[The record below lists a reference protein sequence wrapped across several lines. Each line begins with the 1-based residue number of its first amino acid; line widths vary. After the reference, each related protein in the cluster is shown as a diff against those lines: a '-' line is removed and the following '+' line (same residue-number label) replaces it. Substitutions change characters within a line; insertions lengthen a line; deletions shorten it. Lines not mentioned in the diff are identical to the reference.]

1 MDVLE
6 ELKNAINILNKV
18 DEYKDTLV
26 DKLSEQDKRLSDL
39 EHYIEENK
47 LSTNQ
52 CYRMIKEIKK
62 QREIRRKIKN
72 DYTILTNYGNN
83 INKLINHDSRR
94 MLLEKIYKVNKS
106 LEAKYKNRIYT
117 KEDLEEL
124 LGVN

>member
-1 MDVLE
+1 MNVLE
-6 ELKNAINILNKV
+6 ELKSAINTLNKV
-18 DEYKDTLV
+18 DEYKDSLV

-72 DYTILTNYGNN
+72 DYTILTNYENN
-83 INKLINHDSRR
+83 INKLINHDNRR
-94 MLLEKIYKVNKS
+94 LLLEKVYKVNKS
-106 LEAKYKNRIYT
+106 LDTKYKNRIYT
-117 KEDLEEL
+117 EEELETL
-124 LGVN
+124 LGVK

>member
-1 MDVLE
+1 MNVVE
-6 ELKNAINILNKV
+6 ELTNALTKLNEI
-18 DEYKDTLV
+18 DEYKDSLV

-83 INKLINHDSRR
+83 INKLINHDNRR
-94 MLLEKIYKVNKS
+94 LLLEKVYKVNKS
-106 LEAKYKNRIYT
+106 LETKYKNRIYT
-117 KEDLEEL
+117 EEEINEI
-124 LGVN
+124 LGV

>member
-6 ELKNAINILNKV
+6 EIKNAINILNKV

-94 MLLEKIYKVNKS
+94 MLLEKVYKANKS
-106 LEAKYKNRIYT
+106 LETKYKNRIYT
-117 KEDLEEL
+117 KEELEEL

>member
-1 MDVLE
+1 VNVLE
-6 ELKNAINILNKV
+6 ELKSAINTLNKV
-18 DEYKDTLV
+18 DEYKDSLV

-72 DYTILTNYGNN
+72 DYTILTNYENN
-83 INKLINHDSRR
+83 INKLINHDNRR
-94 MLLEKIYKVNKS
+94 LLLEKAYKVNKS
-106 LEAKYKNRIYT
+106 LDTKYKNRIYT
-117 KEDLEEL
+117 EEEINEI
-124 LGVN
+124 LGV

>member
-6 ELKNAINILNKV
+6 EIKNAINILNKV

-72 DYTILTNYGNN
+72 DYTILTNYENN

-94 MLLEKIYKVNKS
+94 MLLEKVYKANKS
-106 LEAKYKNRIYT
+106 LETKYKNRIYT

>member
-1 MDVLE
+1 MNVLE
-6 ELKNAINILNKV
+6 ELKSAINTLNKV
-18 DEYKDTLV
+18 DEYKDSLV

-72 DYTILTNYGNN
+72 DYTILTNYENN
-83 INKLINHDSRR
+83 INKLINHDNRR
-94 MLLEKIYKVNKS
+94 MLLEKVYKVNKS
-106 LEAKYKNRIYT
+106 LETKYKNRIYT
-117 KEDLEEL
+117 EEEINEI
-124 LGVN
+124 LGV

>member
-1 MDVLE
+1 MNVLE
-6 ELKNAINILNKV
+6 ELKSAISILNKV
-18 DEYKDTLV
+18 DEYKDSLV

-72 DYTILTNYGNN
+72 DYTILTNYENN

-94 MLLEKIYKVNKS
+94 MLLEKVYKANKS
-106 LEAKYKNRIYT
+106 LETKYKNRIYT
-117 KEDLEEL
+117 EEELETL
-124 LGVN
+124 LGVK

>member
-18 DEYKDTLV
+18 DEYKDSLV

-94 MLLEKIYKVNKS
+94 MLLEKVYKTNKS
-106 LEAKYKNRIYT
+106 LETKYKNRIYT
-117 KEDLEEL
+117 EEDLEEL

>member
-1 MDVLE
+1 MNVLE
-6 ELKNAINILNKV
+6 ELKSAINTLNKV
-18 DEYKDTLV
+18 DEYKDGLV

-72 DYTILTNYGNN
+72 DYTILTNYENN
-83 INKLINHDSRR
+83 INKLINYDNRR
-94 MLLEKIYKVNKS
+94 LLLEKVYKVNKS
-106 LEAKYKNRIYT
+106 LDTKYKNRIYT
-117 KEDLEEL
+117 EEEINEI
-124 LGVN
+124 LGV

>member
-1 MDVLE
+1 VNVLE
-6 ELKNAINILNKV
+6 ELKSAINTLNKV
-18 DEYKDTLV
+18 DEYKDSLV

-72 DYTILTNYGNN
+72 DYTILTNYENN
-83 INKLINHDSRR
+83 INKLINHDNRR
-94 MLLEKIYKVNKS
+94 LLLEKVYKVNKS
-106 LEAKYKNRIYT
+106 LDTKYKNRIYT
-117 KEDLEEL
+117 EEEINEI
-124 LGVN
+124 LGV

>member
-94 MLLEKIYKVNKS
+94 MLLEKVYKANKS
-106 LEAKYKNRIYT
+106 LETKYKNRIYT

>member
-18 DEYKDTLV
+18 DEYKDSLV

-72 DYTILTNYGNN
+72 DYTILTNYENN
-83 INKLINHDSRR
+83 INKLINHDNRR
-94 MLLEKIYKVNKS
+94 LLLEKVYKVNKS
-106 LEAKYKNRIYT
+106 LETEYKNRIYT
-117 KEDLEEL
+117 EEEINKI
-124 LGVN
+124 LGV

>member
-1 MDVLE
+1 MNVLE
-6 ELKNAINILNKV
+6 ELKSAINILNKV
-18 DEYKDTLV
+18 DEYKDSLV

-39 EHYIEENK
+39 EHYIEDNK

-83 INKLINHDSRR
+83 INKLINHDNRR
-94 MLLEKIYKVNKS
+94 MLLEKVYKVNKS
-106 LEAKYKNRIYT
+106 LETKYKNRIYT
-117 KEDLEEL
+117 EEEINEI
-124 LGVN
+124 LGV